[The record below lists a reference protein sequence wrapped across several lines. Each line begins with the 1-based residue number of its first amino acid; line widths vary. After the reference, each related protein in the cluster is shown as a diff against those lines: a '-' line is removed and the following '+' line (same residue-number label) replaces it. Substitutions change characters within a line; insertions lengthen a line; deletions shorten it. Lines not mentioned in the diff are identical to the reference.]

1 MTYKDDMADL
11 KVRKKQIQ
19 AKYGRQALTRLERL
33 SRRDGVDYIDM
44 PEKDFNSII
53 KAAKKPAVDKQAVQY
68 QDGRLK
74 ARLDALSSVAGVDL
88 SSLSL
93 DDFNAVMQWL
103 GPAITD
109 AANRHKAANEN
120 SNKNRNPFA

>member
-1 MTYKDDMADL
+1 MTYKDDMAKADAYKK
-11 KVRKKQIQ
+11 KVQ
-19 AKYGRQALTRLERL
+19 AKYGKQALARLEKL
-33 SRRDGVDYIDM
+33 SRRDGVDYMDM
-44 PEKDFNSII
+44 PEKDF
-53 KAAKKPAVDKQAVQY
+53 KQVAKKPAVDKQAAQY

-93 DDFNAVMQWL
+93 DDFNGVMQWL